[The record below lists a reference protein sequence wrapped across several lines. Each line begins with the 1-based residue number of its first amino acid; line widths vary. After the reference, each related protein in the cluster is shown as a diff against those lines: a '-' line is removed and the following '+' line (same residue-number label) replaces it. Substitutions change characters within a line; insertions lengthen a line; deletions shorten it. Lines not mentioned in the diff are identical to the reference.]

1 MASAVIRAPETV
13 QVENEKIDANE
24 MEPLTKGV
32 VFTSFVDY
40 NPLQLYLCN
49 DR

>member
-32 VFTSFVDY
+32 VFTSFIRLDNTPAV
-40 NPLQLYLCN
+40 LM
-49 DR
+49 